1 MRTGALSHQWG
12 LPGWTAAVALL
23 ALSLS
28 LFSPAFAEL
37 ALSNAPSSIAI
48 FDGDIYNFGRISG
61 TYYVVPS
68 RTIRT

>member
-1 MRTGALSHQWG
+1 MGASRLDCRGGASC
-12 LPGWTAAVALL
+12 VV
-23 ALSLS
+23 LS

-37 ALSNAPSSIAI
+37 ALANAPSSIAI